1 MKLTDILREIDDQ
14 DGSSDYREA
23 REIVLRTKTTPLTD
37 VEDALNDIR
46 NYGKYA
52 SNKQNTNADVKK
64 IKDAYFGPSGMGPKA
79 KNKVTREIWDKAD
92 TSWRKFK
99 LEDIKSRHPEVDID
113 GLEDLN
119 FEALPAEIRDPRVYF
134 ISPYTKDKLDALIA
148 SMTGNADILYW
159 YEDNGAL
166 IFPKDKNENMAGG
179 NAVMNIIKTVMDN
192 AGITDAKA
200 RLENDAGEVST
211 ITKTTQMQVPVES
224 KGDASNLRKELQA
237 KFVIPSAGYKI
248 KEDEN
253 GFSLSITGIT
263 LTQKANITNYLR
275 EKEKEEERKKNKNKD
290 KDKLD
295 EMAFERKKML
305 RLAGI
310 IK

>member
-14 DGSSDYREA
+14 DGSSDYRES
-23 REIVLRTKTTPLTD
+23 REIVLITKTTPLSD

-52 SNKQNTNADVKK
+52 SNKQNTNTDVKK

-92 TSWRKFK
+92 TAWRKFK
-99 LEDIKSRHPEVDID
+99 LEDIKSRHPEVDIT

-148 SMTGNADILYW
+148 SMSGNADILYW

-211 ITKTTQMQVPVES
+211 ITKTTQMQVPAGSRGE
-224 KGDASNLRKELQA
+224 AAALRKELQD
-237 KFVIPSAGYKI
+237 KFVIPNAGYKI

-263 LTQKANITNYLR
+263 LTQKANITNYL
-275 EKEKEEERKKNKNKD
+275 KNKGLLEESNW
-290 KDKLD
+290 
-295 EMAFERKKML
+295 EMRKML

>member
-1 MKLTDILREIDDQ
+1 MKLTDILREMDDQ
-14 DGSSDYREA
+14 DGSSDYRES
-23 REIVLRTKTTPLTD
+23 REIVLRTKTTPLSD

-52 SNKQNTNADVKK
+52 SNKQNTNADVRK

-79 KNKVTREIWDKAD
+79 KNKVTREIWDGAD

-99 LEDIKSRHPEVDID
+99 LEDIKSRHPEVNID

-179 NAVMNIIKTVMDN
+179 NAVMNIIKTVMNN

-200 RLENDAGEVST
+200 RLESDAGEVST

-224 KGDASNLRKELQA
+224 KGEAAALRKELQA
-237 KFVIPSAGYKI
+237 KFVIPNAGYKI

-263 LTQKANITNYLR
+263 LTQKANITNYL
-275 EKEKEEERKKNKNKD
+275 KNKGLLEESNW
-290 KDKLD
+290 
-295 EMAFERKKML
+295 EMRKML

>member
-1 MKLTDILREIDDQ
+1 MRLTDMLYEFEDQ
-14 DGSSDYREA
+14 NGPSDYKEA
-23 REIVLRTKTTPLTD
+23 REIVLRPKTTPLSY

-52 SNKQNTNADVKK
+52 SNKQNTNADVRK

-79 KNKVTREIWDKAD
+79 KNKVTREIWDNAD
-92 TSWRKFK
+92 TAWRKFK
-99 LEDIKSRHPEVDID
+99 LEDIKSRHPEVNID

-134 ISPYTKDKLDALIA
+134 ISPYTKDKLDSLIA
-148 SMTGNADILYW
+148 SMSGNADILYW

-179 NAVMNIIKTVMDN
+179 NAVMNIIRTVMDN
-192 AGITDAKA
+192 AGITDAKP
-200 RLENDAGEVST
+200 RLENDAGEVSG
-211 ITKTTQMQVPVES
+211 ISKTTQMQVPIES
-224 KGDASNLRKELQA
+224 KGEAAALRRELQD

-248 KEDEN
+248 KEGGD
-253 GFSLSITGIT
+253 GFLLSITGIT

-275 EKEKEEERKKNKNKD
+275 EKEKEEEKKKNKNKD
-290 KDKLD
+290 KENLD
-295 EMAFERKKML
+295 EIAFERKRML

>member
-52 SNKQNTNADVKK
+52 SNKQNTNTDVKK
-64 IKDAYFGPSGMGPKA
+64 IKDAYFGPSGMGPNAKA
-79 KNKVTREIWDKAD
+79 KVTRTIWNEAD

-99 LEDIKSRHPEVDID
+99 LEDIKSRHPEIDIT
-113 GLEDLN
+113 GLEDMR
-119 FEALPAEIRDPRVYF
+119 FEELPKEVSDPRVYF

-237 KFVIPSAGYKI
+237 KFIIPSAGYKI

-253 GFSLSITGIT
+253 GFLLSITSIT

-275 EKEKEEERKKNKNKD
+275 EKKKEEERKKNKNKD

-295 EMAFERKKML
+295 EIAFERKKML

>member
-1 MKLTDILREIDDQ
+1 MRLTDILYEIDDQ
-14 DGSSDYREA
+14 NGPSDPKEA
-23 REIVLRTKTTPLTD
+23 REIVLRTKTTPISD

-52 SNKQNTNADVKK
+52 SNKQNTNSDVRK

-79 KNKVTREIWDKAD
+79 KNKVTREIWDQAD

-99 LEDIKSRHPEVDID
+99 LEDIKSRHPELDID

-134 ISPYTKDKLDALIA
+134 ISPYTKDKLDTLIA
-148 SMTGNADILYW
+148 SMAGNADILYW

-166 IFPKDKNENMAGG
+166 IFPKDKNENMSGG

-192 AGITDAKA
+192 AGITDAKP
-200 RLENDAGEVST
+200 RLENDAGEISS
-211 ITKTTQMQVPVES
+211 ISKTTKFQVPVES
-224 KGDASNLRKELQA
+224 KAAAAILRRELQD
-237 KFVIPSAGYKI
+237 KFKIPAAGYKI

-263 LTQKANITNYLR
+263 LEQAANINYYL
-275 EKEKEEERKKNKNKD
+275 KNKPKSKNKD
-290 KDKLD
+290 KDKSEEELN
-295 EMAFERKKML
+295 ELAFERKKML

>member
-1 MKLTDILREIDDQ
+1 MKLTDMLREMDDQ
-14 DGSSDYREA
+14 DGSSDYRES
-23 REIVLRTKTTPLTD
+23 REIVLRTKTTPLSD

-52 SNKQNTNADVKK
+52 SNKQNTNADVRK

-79 KNKVTREIWDKAD
+79 KNKVTREIWDNAD
-92 TSWRKFK
+92 TAWRKFK
-99 LEDIKSRHPEVDID
+99 LEDIKSRHPEVNID

-179 NAVMNIIKTVMDN
+179 NAVMNIIKTVMNN

-200 RLENDAGEVST
+200 RLESDTGEVST
-211 ITKTTQMQVPVES
+211 ITKTTQMQIPVES
-224 KGDASNLRKELQA
+224 KGEAAALRKELQA
-237 KFVIPSAGYKI
+237 KFVIPNAGYKI

-263 LTQKANITNYLR
+263 LTQKANITNYL
-275 EKEKEEERKKNKNKD
+275 KNKGLLEESNW
-290 KDKLD
+290 
-295 EMAFERKKML
+295 EMRKML